1 MGIFASHTF
10 LTSASFAASGSPLSV
25 PGIVRPNATMDISI
39 SGSRASNTLL
49 FEGKGDIG
57 GYSAIKATN
66 RASGTSASQTTA
78 TVDELWT
85 IPIAGLRYVNV
96 RPSAI
101 SGSVTAIGIVVG

>member
-25 PGIVRPNATMDISI
+25 PGIVRPTATMDIAI

-57 GYSAIKATN
+57 GYVAILAKN
-66 RASGTSASQTTA
+66 RATGTSASQTTA
-78 TVDELWT
+78 TVDEIWT
-85 IPIAGLRYVNV
+85 VPIAGLRYVNC
-96 RPSAI
+96 RASAM
-101 SGSVTAIGIVVG
+101 SGSATAVGIVVG